1 MAGSNGTLD
10 PVWDDMDRS
19 LGQLFM
25 ASHHSVMGFE
35 GTTVTPQIKKLI
47 QEHHLGS
54 ILLTAKNLKSAEQCT
69 ELVLELQRTAYE
81 AGHTVPLLIGL
92 DQENGGVNSLFDE
105 IYIRQYPSAMGL
117 AATGS
122 KDIAYEVAKATA
134 EEIAACGLNLM
145 MGPCLDVLTNARN
158 QPLGVRTTGDNPQEV
173 SAYGIAFMKG
183 YKDAGVSTMGKHF
196 PSYGSLEFLGSA
208 LDVPTITESLESL
221 SLSAL
226 VPFRNAVKEGIDAM
240 MVGGCA
246 MNSAGL
252 NVMHACLSDQVVNDL
267 LRNDLHFDGV
277 VISDCLE
284 MEALSHNIGVGGGTV
299 MAVNAGCDIVLLCRS
314 YTHQLE
320 AIAGFKLGLE
330 NAMITKERIHQSL
343 ERTLEMKS
351 RCTSWDKALNPPGIS
366 LLTKLQ
372 PSHTQLSTKAY
383 NSSITVVRDKNRL
396 LPLTN
401 IMEPEDELL
410 LLTPLVK
417 PLVASAAS
425 QSLSE
430 QATNGSPEPAV
441 WERSASVMSGER
453 VFRELGRSLARQRSG
468 RVLHTSY
475 TANGV
480 RPQHENLI
488 NRASAIIIVTADA
501 NRNLYQH
508 GFTKHVSMI
517 CNMQYSS
524 GGEKREKPLVVVA
537 VSSPYDFAMDQSIG
551 TYICTYDF
559 TETALMSLVKVLYG
573 DFNAAG
579 SLPGTIS
586 QSQKLS
592 QSKQHWLVEAFN
604 EERDSN
610 GLDVLIR
617 FVADGTPP
625 GLHSELASATSNS
638 FLLRNADVM
647 ESHYVVRNSSTQALY
662 GFCATYFFKATGTGV
677 IGAIFVD
684 PSRRKLSIG
693 HSLHN
698 RAIRNLLQKEGIKR
712 FQLGSR
718 LPSMYLGIPSGHGSE
733 RKRLRSWFADLGW
746 NTALSRAVCSMVARN
761 LSTWTPPD
769 GMAKSL
775 QSAGHD
781 FDLVYGWDYAGP
793 VLDHIKTNN
802 RQGLAEVYKMA
813 LADPSACGIIRA
825 KRPEDGSVIGTV
837 VLYNM
842 QSQLAEFVPSMKDLG
857 ELAGGISSPVI
868 SPAVGE
874 YSTLLQGLI
883 LLGMRQIKQQGCSV
897 CLLDYID
904 GDGNFDG
911 LSAMGFSVLHN
922 FEEVSCDAATWTMV
936 PPS

>member
-1 MAGSNGTLD
+1 MASASD
-10 PVWDDMDRS
+10 PVWDDMNKT

-25 ASHHSVMGFE
+25 MGFE
-35 GTTVTPQIKKLI
+35 GSTVTPQIRKLI
-47 QEHHLGS
+47 SEHHIGS
-54 ILLTAKNLKSAEQCT
+54 ILLTAKNLKSAEQT
-69 ELVLELQRTAYE
+69 TQLVLELQQIAHD
-81 AGHTVPLLIGL
+81 AGHPVPLAIGL

-122 KDIAYEVAKATA
+122 KELAYEVAKATA
-134 EEIAACGLNLM
+134 EEIAACGINLM

-158 QPLGVRTTGDNPQEV
+158 QPLGVRTFGDDPQEV

-183 YKDAGVSTMGKHF
+183 FKDAGLATMGKHF

-221 SLSAL
+221 SLNAL
-226 VPFRNAVKEGIDAM
+226 VPFRNGIREGIDAM

-246 MNSAGL
+246 MSSAGL
-252 NVMHACLSDQVVNDL
+252 NVMHACLSEQVVNDL
-267 LRNDLHFDGV
+267 LRNDLHFEGV
-277 VISDCLE
+277 TISDCLE

-299 MAVNAGCDIVLLCRS
+299 MAINAGCDVVLLCRS
-314 YTHQLE
+314 FQHQQE
-320 AIAGFKLGLE
+320 AIEGFRLGLE
-330 NAMITKERIHQSL
+330 NTMITKERIKTSL
-343 ERTLEMKS
+343 KRVLKLKAK
-351 RCTSWDKALNPPGIS
+351 CTTWEKALNPPGLS
-366 LLTKLQ
+366 LLSQLQ
-372 PSHTQLSTKAY
+372 PSHTTLSTKAY

-417 PLVASAAS
+417 PLAASAAS
-425 QSLSE
+425 QALTE
-430 QATNGSPEPAV
+430 QASNDSPEPHI

-524 GGEKREKPLVVVA
+524 GGEKREKPLVVVS

-551 TYICTYDF
+551 TYVCTYDF
-559 TETALMSLVKVLYG
+559 TETALTSLVKVLYG
-573 DFNAAG
+573 EFAPAG
-579 SLPGTIS
+579 ALPGTIS

-592 QSKQHWLVEAFN
+592 QSKQHWLVETFN
-604 EERDSN
+604 EERDSF
-610 GLDVLIR
+610 GLDNLLKSCVECN
-617 FVADGTPP
+617 TP
-625 GLHSELASATSNS
+625 GLHSELSSATSNS
-638 FLLRNADVM
+638 FMLRNADVL
-647 ESHYVVRNSSTQALY
+647 ESHFVVRNSSTQALY
-662 GFCATYFFKATGTGV
+662 GFCSTYFFKITGVGV

-684 PSRRKLSIG
+684 PGRRKLSIG

-698 RAIRNLLQKEGIKR
+698 RAIRTLLQREGAKR

-718 LPSMYLGIPSGHGSE
+718 LPSIYLGIPTGHGGE
-733 RKRLRSWFADLGW
+733 RKRLRSWFANLGW
-746 NTALSRAVCSMVARN
+746 NTALSRSVCSMVARN
-761 LSTWTPPD
+761 LSTWSPPE

-775 QSAGHD
+775 QSAGAD

-802 RQGLAEVYKMA
+802 RQGLPAVYKMA

-825 KRPEDGSVIGTV
+825 KRPEDGAILGTV

-842 QSQLAEFVPSMKDLG
+842 QSRLASYVPTMKNIG

-868 SPAVGE
+868 SPSAGE

-883 LLGMRQIKQQGCSV
+883 LLGMRQIKQQGCNV
-897 CLLDYID
+897 CILDYSRAY
-904 GDGNFDG
+904 GKVNFRAWDENLG
-911 LSAMGFSVLHN
+911 PRSNLDDTYIF
-922 FEEVSCDAATWTMV
+922 CDALHYYQRQLCVQT
-936 PPS
+936 SL

>member
-1 MAGSNGTLD
+1 
-10 PVWDDMDRS
+10 
-19 LGQLFM
+19 
-25 ASHHSVMGFE
+25 
-35 GTTVTPQIKKLI
+35 
-47 QEHHLGS
+47 
-54 ILLTAKNLKSAEQCT
+54 
-69 ELVLELQRTAYE
+69 
-81 AGHTVPLLIGL
+81 VPLAIGL

-122 KDIAYEVAKATA
+122 KELAYEVAKATA
-134 EEIAACGLNLM
+134 EEITACGINLM

-158 QPLGVRTTGDNPQEV
+158 QPLGVRTTGDDPQEV

-183 YKDAGVSTMGKHF
+183 YADAGMATMGKHF

-221 SLSAL
+221 SLNAL
-226 VPFRNAVKEGIDAM
+226 VPFRNAIREGLDAM

-246 MNSAGL
+246 MSSAGL
-252 NVMHACLSDQVVNDL
+252 NVMHACLSEQVVNDL

-277 VISDCLE
+277 TISDCLE

-299 MAVNAGCDIVLLCRS
+299 MAINAGCDIVLLCRS
-314 YTHQLE
+314 PQHQQE
-320 AIAGFKLGLE
+320 AIEGFKLGVE
-330 NAMITKERIHQSL
+330 NTMITKERIHTSL
-343 ERTLEMKS
+343 KRVLKMKAKS
-351 RCTSWDKALNPPGIS
+351 TTWEKALNPPGIS

-372 PSHTQLSTKAY
+372 PSHTTLSTKAY

-401 IMEPEDELL
+401 IVEPEDELL

-425 QSLSE
+425 RALTE
-430 QATNGSPEPAV
+430 QASNGSPEPQI

-488 NRASAIIIVTADA
+488 NKASAIIIVTADA

-559 TETALMSLVKVLYG
+559 TETALVSLVKVLYG
-573 DFNAAG
+573 EFTPAG
-579 SLPGTIS
+579 ALPGTIS

-604 EERDSN
+604 EERDSV
-610 GLDVLIR
+610 GLDNLIKSC
-617 FVADGTPP
+617 VEGNTP
-625 GLHSELASATSNS
+625 GLHSELASATSTS
-638 FLLRNADVM
+638 FLLRNSEVL
-647 ESHYVVRNSSTQALY
+647 ESHFVVRNSSTQALY
-662 GFCATYFFKATGTGV
+662 GFCSTYFFKWTGTGV
-677 IGAIFVD
+677 IGSIFVD
-684 PSRRKLSIG
+684 PGRRKLSIG

-698 RAIRNLLQKEGIKR
+698 RAIRTLLQREGAKR

-718 LPSMYLGIPSGHGSE
+718 LPSIHLGIPTGHGGE
-733 RKRLRSWFADLGW
+733 RKRLRSWFANLGW
-746 NTALSRAVCSMVARN
+746 NTALSRSVCSMVARN
-761 LSTWTPPD
+761 LSTWSPPD

-775 QSAGHD
+775 QSAGAD
-781 FDLVYGWDYAGP
+781 FDLVYGWEYAGP

-802 RQGLAEVYKMA
+802 RQGLAAVYKLA

-825 KRPEDGSVIGTV
+825 ERPEDGALVGTV
-837 VLYNM
+837 VLYNV
-842 QSQLAEFVPSMKDLG
+842 QSQLAEYVPSMKDVG

-868 SPAVGE
+868 SPSVGE
-874 YSTLLQGLI
+874 FSTLLQGLI
-883 LLGMRQIKQQGCSV
+883 LLGMRQIKQQGCNV
-897 CLLDYID
+897 CILDYVSAVRGPCAKRLLTYCVD
-904 GDGNFDG
+904 GR
-911 LSAMGFSVLHN
+911 
-922 FEEVSCDAATWTMV
+922 
-936 PPS
+936 

>member
-1 MAGSNGTLD
+1 MRI
-10 PVWDDMDRS
+10 DDDLRCP
-19 LGQLFM
+19 
-25 ASHHSVMGFE
+25 A
-35 GTTVTPQIKKLI
+35 
-47 QEHHLGS
+47 
-54 ILLTAKNLKSAEQCT
+54 AEQT
-69 ELVLELQRTAYE
+69 TQLVLELQQIAHD
-81 AGHTVPLLIGL
+81 AGHPVPLAIGL

-122 KDIAYEVAKATA
+122 KELAYEVAKATA
-134 EEIAACGLNLM
+134 EEIAACGINLM

-158 QPLGVRTTGDNPQEV
+158 QPLGVRTFGDDPQEV

-183 YKDAGVSTMGKHF
+183 FKDAGLATMGKHF

-221 SLSAL
+221 SLNAL
-226 VPFRNAVKEGIDAM
+226 VPFRNGIREGIDAM

-246 MNSAGL
+246 MSSAGL
-252 NVMHACLSDQVVNDL
+252 NVMHACLSEQVVNDL
-267 LRNDLHFDGV
+267 LRNDLHFEGV
-277 VISDCLE
+277 TISDCLE

-299 MAVNAGCDIVLLCRS
+299 MAINAGCDVVLLCRS
-314 YTHQLE
+314 FQHQQE
-320 AIAGFKLGLE
+320 AIEGFRLGLE
-330 NAMITKERIHQSL
+330 NTMITKERIKTSL
-343 ERTLEMKS
+343 KRVLKLKAK
-351 RCTSWDKALNPPGIS
+351 CTTWEKALNPPGLS
-366 LLTKLQ
+366 LLSQLQ
-372 PSHTQLSTKAY
+372 PSHTTLSTKAY

-417 PLVASAAS
+417 PLAASAAS
-425 QSLSE
+425 QALTE
-430 QATNGSPEPAV
+430 QASNDSPEPHI

-524 GGEKREKPLVVVA
+524 GGEKREKPLVVVS

-551 TYICTYDF
+551 TYVCTYDF
-559 TETALMSLVKVLYG
+559 TETALTSLVKVLYG
-573 DFNAAG
+573 EFAPAG
-579 SLPGTIS
+579 ALPGTIS

-592 QSKQHWLVEAFN
+592 QSKQHWLVETFN
-604 EERDSN
+604 EERDSF
-610 GLDVLIR
+610 GLDNLLKSCVECN
-617 FVADGTPP
+617 TP
-625 GLHSELASATSNS
+625 GLHSELSSATSNS
-638 FLLRNADVM
+638 FMLRNADVL
-647 ESHYVVRNSSTQALY
+647 ESHFVVRNSSTQALY
-662 GFCATYFFKATGTGV
+662 GFCSTYFFKITGVGV

-684 PSRRKLSIG
+684 PGRRKLSIG

-698 RAIRNLLQKEGIKR
+698 RAIRTLLQREGAKR

-718 LPSMYLGIPSGHGSE
+718 LPSIYLGIPTGHGGE
-733 RKRLRSWFADLGW
+733 RKRLRSWFANLGW
-746 NTALSRAVCSMVARN
+746 NTALSRSVCSMVARN
-761 LSTWTPPD
+761 LSTWSPPE

-775 QSAGHD
+775 QSAGAD

-802 RQGLAEVYKMA
+802 RQGLPAVYKMA

-825 KRPEDGSVIGTV
+825 KRPEDGAILGTV

-842 QSQLAEFVPSMKDLG
+842 QSRLASYVPTMKNIG

-868 SPAVGE
+868 SPSAGE

-883 LLGMRQIKQQGCSV
+883 LLGMRQIKQQGCNV
-897 CLLDYID
+897 CILDY
-904 GDGNFDG
+904 
-911 LSAMGFSVLHN
+911 
-922 FEEVSCDAATWTMV
+922 VSIFRSRVHCMELTCRN
-936 PPS
+936 